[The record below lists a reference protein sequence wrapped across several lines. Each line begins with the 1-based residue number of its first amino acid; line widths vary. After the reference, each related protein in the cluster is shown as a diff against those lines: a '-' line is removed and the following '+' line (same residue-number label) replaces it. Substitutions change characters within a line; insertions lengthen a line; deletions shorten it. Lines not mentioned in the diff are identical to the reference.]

1 MRKRG
6 LNNSGTLIYHLKRLR
21 FFKMRLKWAS
31 QTRRLFNFKW
41 KESIPSTTWRMSTRT
56 PSSRL
61 LLTYVVRREGYLIR
75 EPWSGCRCDDFDA
88 TFYVG
93 SEIPNA
99 IEEASVALLTSRIR
113 PARRQ
118 TSHLLEQRKAPV
130 LPEFPF
136 ATTRKQKTIA
146 PKGSEGRTPRM
157 EKWWEKGGDFKGKLG
172 KFPPNRKPIDRT
184 KAIASAVEKKVAE
197 RMKSMA
203 QEKANEGETEAYIMS
218 IFEKYNG
225 GKGKKAQIS
234 DVEASTSVSAPSLK
248 SILKRAQ
255 NGKS

>member
-1 MRKRG
+1 
-6 LNNSGTLIYHLKRLR
+6 
-21 FFKMRLKWAS
+21 
-31 QTRRLFNFKW
+31 
-41 KESIPSTTWRMSTRT
+41 
-56 PSSRL
+56 
-61 LLTYVVRREGYLIR
+61 
-75 EPWSGCRCDDFDA
+75 
-88 TFYVG
+88 
-93 SEIPNA
+93 
-99 IEEASVALLTSRIR
+99 
-113 PARRQ
+113 
-118 TSHLLEQRKAPV
+118 
-130 LPEFPF
+130 
-136 ATTRKQKTIA
+136 
-146 PKGSEGRTPRM
+146 M

-225 GKGKKAQIS
+225 CKGKKAQIS